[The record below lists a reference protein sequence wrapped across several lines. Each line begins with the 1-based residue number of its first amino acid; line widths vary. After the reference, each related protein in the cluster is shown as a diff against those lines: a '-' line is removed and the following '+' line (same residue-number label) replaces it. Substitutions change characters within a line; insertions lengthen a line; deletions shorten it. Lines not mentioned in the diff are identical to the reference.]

1 MSTDHV
7 EAIKRLKHRYFHSVD
22 SKDAVELRGCFVAGA
37 HLDYGPGG
45 PSSADAMAA
54 AYEIAPDADRNV
66 ANIDTHLGLHPE
78 IDLVGEAEAKGSW
91 VLQFRRIDR
100 VANTEMV
107 MIGSYDDRY
116 ALVDGEWK
124 IASCIF
130 RSTWARIAPLPDGT
144 VFI

>member
-1 MSTDHV
+1 M
-7 EAIKRLKHRYFHSVD
+7 
-22 SKDAVELRGCFVAGA
+22 AV
-37 HLDYGPGG
+37 
-45 PSSADAMAA
+45 
-54 AYEIAPDADRNV
+54 AYEEAAPDADRSV

-78 IDLVGEAEAKGSW
+78 IDLVGEAEATGSW

-100 VANTEMV
+100 AANTEMV

-130 RSTWARIAPLPDGT
+130 RSTWARIAPLPEGT